1 MYTRCT
7 YCDTWLHISAEQ
19 LRSGMGQVQCG
30 SCGEVFNALAHLA
43 EVSPAA
49 PQLEPVSTA
58 DLPPE
63 LLASAD
69 SAVPAPQSSA
79 TADPGSIL
87 ADVALKPAP
96 RPQPEDAQ
104 QPEPET
110 GVQSATRAPQSG
122 PSLGEL
128 VASAGV
134 DEDTTVEDMTIPDY
148 SNVAADSSD
157 DLAVEPDLALS
168 ADASSDSAAPM
179 VPADPEDAVAD
190 PATDPTTG
198 PGNPSFD
205 GPIYAAE
212 PEPQPRARDD
222 DVDVSG
228 ISVSALDADDIPL
241 ALRADYARRQQ
252 SEEAPREGARWTLI
266 IVSAIALL
274 ALPLQY
280 ALFQPDDLVRRY
292 PLVRPHME
300 QFCATLGCRIQVRE
314 DRSLIEMVGREVRI
328 HPQFEGAL
336 QVQAAFIN
344 RGPYAQSYPTVR
356 FTLFNVTGDVIGA
369 RQFEPAEY
377 LRRPNVDG
385 LRLQPGQTT
394 QIQLDL
400 IAPEDAAVSFE
411 FEFI

>member
-1 MYTRCT
+1 M
-7 YCDTWLHISAEQ
+7 
-19 LRSGMGQVQCG
+19 
-30 SCGEVFNALAHLA
+30 SCPE
-43 EVSPAA
+43 SP
-49 PQLEPVSTA
+49 
-58 DLPPE
+58 
-63 LLASAD
+63 
-69 SAVPAPQSSA
+69 
-79 TADPGSIL
+79 
-87 ADVALKPAP
+87 
-96 RPQPEDAQ
+96 R
-104 QPEPET
+104 
-110 GVQSATRAPQSG
+110 ATRSKAR
-122 PSLGEL
+122 
-128 VASAGV
+128 VSAGV
-134 DEDTTVEDMTIPDY
+134 FQQRCIGVSVP
-148 SNVAADSSD
+148 
-157 DLAVEPDLALS
+157 LS
-168 ADASSDSAAPM
+168 L
-179 VPADPEDAVAD
+179 V
-190 PATDPTTG
+190 
-198 PGNPSFD
+198 
-205 GPIYAAE
+205 
-212 PEPQPRARDD
+212 
-222 DVDVSG
+222 
-228 ISVSALDADDIPL
+228 PL

-385 LRLQPGQTT
+385 LRLQPGRTT